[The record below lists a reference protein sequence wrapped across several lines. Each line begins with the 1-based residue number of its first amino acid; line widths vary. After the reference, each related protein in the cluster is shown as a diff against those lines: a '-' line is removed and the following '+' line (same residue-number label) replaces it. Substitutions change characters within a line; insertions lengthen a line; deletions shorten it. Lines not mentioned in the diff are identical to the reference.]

1 MSHEISINRNT
12 GKAEMF
18 SGSNQTPWHGLGTV
32 VSGLL
37 NSADA
42 LKTAGLDWPVLAHPV
57 FAKNGEYVPAN
68 GYQAICRGDTGEV
81 LSIMSDRYAIIQNVD
96 AFSFFDAVT
105 QSKDAFYDTAG
116 ALHGGKR
123 IWIMAKL
130 PGSVFIGNDEHEKM
144 VLLVT
149 SHDGSYSLMMQQVLT
164 RVVCQNT
171 LSISLSGCSH
181 QVKIRHC
188 RNWSEKEKV
197 AREALGIAD
206 KYFDTLSESLA
217 RMTEQLLSPADM
229 QTLSEYWIKTPDEKD
244 VPTRTANIRAEVNRL
259 FHRGQG
265 NHGATRFDALQ
276 AITDYV
282 DHSAT
287 TRGENSTRFESG
299 LLANGAR
306 LKQTAFDTLADD
318 NTMSRLL
325 AKSYRPS
332 ESPTAQSN
340 DFARLLSQ

>member
-1 MSHEISINRNT
+1 MSHEISINRMT
-12 GKAEMF
+12 GRAEMF
-18 SGSNQTPWHGLGTV
+18 SGSNQVPWHGLGKIV
-32 VSGLL
+32 AGLL

-42 LKTAGLDWPVLAHPV
+42 LKAAGLDWQVVSHPV
-57 FAKNGEYVPAN
+57 FAKNGEYVAAK
-68 GYQAICRGDTGEV
+68 GYQAICRNDTGEV
-81 LSIMSDRYAIIQNVD
+81 LSIMSDRYAIIQNAD

-149 SHDGSYSLMMQQVLT
+149 SHDGSYSLMMQHVLT

-171 LSISLSGCSH
+171 LSIALGRGCSH
-181 QVKIRHC
+181 QIKIRHC
-188 RNWSEKEKV
+188 QNWQEKEKV
-197 AREALGIAD
+197 ARQALGIAD
-206 KYFDTLSESLA
+206 KYFETLQTSLA
-217 RMTEQLLSPADM
+217 RMNEQLLSPADM
-229 QTLSEYWIKTPDEKD
+229 QTLTEYWIKADNEKD
-244 VPTRTANIRAEVNRL
+244 VPTRTQNIRAEVNRL
-259 FHRGQG
+259 FHRNG
-265 NHGATRFDALQ
+265 NNGATRFDALQ
-276 AITDYV
+276 AVTDYV

-287 TRGENSTRFESG
+287 TRGANSTRFESG
-299 LLANGAR
+299 LLASGAR

-318 NTMSRLL
+318 DTMSRLL
-325 AKSYRPS
+325 AKSYRPAMTA
-332 ESPTAQSN
+332 TAQSD

>member
-12 GKAEMF
+12 GRAEMF
-18 SGSNQTPWHGLGTV
+18 SGSNETPWHGLGTV
-32 VSGLL
+32 VAGLL

-42 LKTAGLDWPVLAHPV
+42 LKAAGLDWQVVSHPV

-68 GYQAICRGDTGEV
+68 GYQAICRNDTGEV
-81 LSIMSDRYAIIQNVD
+81 LSIMSDRYAIIQNAD

-130 PGSVFIGNDEHEKM
+130 PGSLFIGSDEHEKM

-171 LSISLSGCSH
+171 LSIALSGCSH

-188 RNWSEKEKV
+188 QNWQEKEKI

-206 KYFDTLSESLA
+206 KYFETLQASLN
-217 RMTEQLLSPADM
+217 RMNEQLLTPDQM
-229 QTLSEYWIKTPDEKD
+229 QTLTEYWIKADNEKD
-244 VPTRTANIRAEVNRL
+244 VPTRTQNIRAEVNRL
-259 FHRGQG
+259 FQRGQG

-282 DHSAT
+282 DHSAS
-287 TRGENSTRFESG
+287 TRGKDSTRFESG
-299 LLANGAR
+299 LLASGAR
-306 LKQTAFDTLADD
+306 LKQTAFDTLTSEDL
-318 NTMSRLL
+318 MSRLL
-325 AKSYRPS
+325 AKSYRPQDTA
-332 ESPTAQSN
+332 TAQSN
-340 DFARLLSQ
+340 DFARLLGN